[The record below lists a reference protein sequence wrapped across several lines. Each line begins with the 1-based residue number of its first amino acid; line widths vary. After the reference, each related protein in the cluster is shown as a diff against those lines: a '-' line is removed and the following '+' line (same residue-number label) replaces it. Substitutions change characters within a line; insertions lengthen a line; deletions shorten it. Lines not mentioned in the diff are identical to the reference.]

1 MNFKSGDRMMAENRI
16 RLRAELFKC
25 AARGHF
31 PTYNEML
38 PHLTPSIQQG
48 WRPEWSGDL
57 NQISMEEQ
65 SHGYPDITF
74 ILHRADPNSPYP
86 SQINFRD
93 SHKPDAAQLDSLRK
107 GTDEIIKLYC
117 PSGTKNPYY

>member
-1 MNFKSGDRMMAENRI
+1 MSTNRE

-25 AARGHF
+25 AVRGHF

-38 PHLTPSIQQG
+38 RHLTPRITQG
-48 WRPEWSGDL
+48 WRPEWSADL

-74 ILHRADPNSPYP
+74 ILHRADPKAPYP
-86 SQINFRD
+86 TQINFRD
-93 SHKPDAAQLDSLRK
+93 AHNPDAAQLDSLRS
-107 GTDEIIKLYC
+107 GTDEIIRLYC
-117 PSGTKNPYY
+117 PRGTRNPYR

>member
-1 MNFKSGDRMMAENRI
+1 MSNKVRM
-16 RLRAELFKC
+16 RAELFKF
-25 AARGHF
+25 AAAGHF

-38 PHLTPSIQQG
+38 QYLTPTISQG
-48 WRPEWSGDL
+48 WRQESSADL

-74 ILHRADPNSPYP
+74 VLHRADPASPYP

-93 SHKPDAAQLDSLRK
+93 AHDPDDKQLESLRE
-107 GTDEIIKLYC
+107 GTDEIIRLYC
-117 PSGTKNPYY
+117 PPGTKNPYR

>member
-1 MNFKSGDRMMAENRI
+1 MSNKVRM
-16 RLRAELFKC
+16 RAELFKW
-25 AARGHF
+25 AAAGHF

-38 PHLTPSIQQG
+38 PHLTPQISQG
-48 WRPEWSGDL
+48 WRKEWSADL

-74 ILHRADPNSPYP
+74 ILHRADEDSPYP

-93 SHKPDAAQLDSLRK
+93 AHEPDDKQLDSLDQGVK
-107 GTDEIIKLYC
+107 EIISLYC
-117 PSGTKNPYY
+117 PPGTQSPYPPRP